1 MIVRFLI
8 AFLVFSATQTS
19 TAWAAPT
26 YPISELG
33 SCRDAQECHL
43 YCEIPAHKATCWA
56 YQTYLDASPAVLGET
71 TDADLPTPPALLFP
85 ISELGNCASVSE
97 CKLFCDISTN
107 ITTCQA
113 FGKKKGLARTSPA
126 SGGASSTVGQ
136 QTALLA
142 HAKEELGCTSLQQ
155 CRAFCN
161 DPVNSEQCQVIASKY
176 ASPKYQLARTEL
188 LEKARR
194 ALACTTLEECRAF
207 CATKANQAACQTFAA
222 EQSPALFREK
232 MRLSP
237 PNLSDRAIPLP
248 CSTLAACQAYC
259 ARPEHATACATARE
273 NGKIKIN
280 IQQEE
285 KFSCNTKEECERFC
299 QANPDQCPSYTRSKD
314 YERVKLLQQLRT
326 QVNIQEKPIT
336 STDIEKYRRALLE
349 KPVTSPTA
357 QPTPSITPT
366 N

>member
-1 MIVRFLI
+1 MIAPLFITL
-8 AFLVFSATQTS
+8 LVFFTAQSS
-19 TAWAAPT
+19 TAWGAPT
-26 YPISELG
+26 YPIFELAN
-33 SCRDAQECHL
+33 CRDAQECHL

-71 TDADLPTPPALLFP
+71 TDTSLPTQPTLLFP
-85 ISELGNCASVSE
+85 IPELGNCNSLTE

-107 ITTCQA
+107 IRTCQA
-113 FGKKKGLARTSPA
+113 FGKKRGLTKT
-126 SGGASSTVGQ
+126 SSTVGQ

-161 DPVNSEQCQVIASKY
+161 DPVNSEQCQVVASKY

-194 ALACTTLEECRAF
+194 SLACTTLEECRAF
-207 CATKANQAACQTFAA
+207 CATEANQVACQMFAA
-222 EQSPALFREK
+222 EQAPALFREK
-232 MRLSP
+232 MRLAP
-237 PNLSDRAIPLP
+237 PSLSDRPLSLP
-248 CSTLAACQAYC
+248 CSTLAECQAYC
-259 ARPEHATACATARE
+259 ANPEHATACTTARE

-326 QVNIQEKPIT
+326 QVNKKEKPT
-336 STDIEKYRRALLE
+336 TPADIEKYRRALLE
-349 KPVTSPTA
+349 KTVTSPTT
-357 QPTPSITPT
+357 QPTPSIAPT